1 MSAAAEMS
9 RLLTLGTIVII
20 YDKLSFVSAKDW
32 AAADAQK
39 QEAET
44 AKRSH

>member
-1 MSAAAEMS
+1 MS

-32 AAADAQK
+32 AAADAHK